1 MFAVIA
7 VFVIAIVAL
16 GQPDAPSEEEKDT
29 RANLLEFGEEADV
42 ETPPWA
48 NVRDPRNTLNTI
60 SGTWSN
66 QGPGPSI
73 NGQIE
78 NVGPVDSATGFNR
91 NEVTGAAHA
100 VIAHPTNADILY
112 VGGTNGG
119 VWKTTNATAASPT
132 WTPLTDDMPSN
143 SIGALAFDSTDTTHN
158 TVWAGIGNFSSYSS
172 AGGLRTGLLRTT
184 DAGSNWSV
192 VNGGGSLNGKNISG
206 LVVRGDTIL
215 AAVNH
220 SDSNNL
226 ADMGLFR
233 STNGGS
239 SFTPVSVG
247 NGSGG
252 TGLPG
257 GLSYDIASNRN
268 APTVIYTVM
277 NFASYLGGTNGIYRS
292 SDTGATWSKVST
304 AEMDALI
311 ISGGGSGTNNVE
323 IAVGNGGSVFVAIIN
338 SGQLRN
344 GGIFYSAT
352 GNAGSFTKMDTVLVN
367 EAGGSVGT
375 NPRFK
380 PNDGEPG
387 GQGGI
392 HFSIAVDPS
401 NDQVVYIGGDRQ
413 PAGYQDL
420 DGFPNSLGAL
430 DYSGR
435 LFRGNAGIAAT
446 GAVPSP
452 QWEHLTHTQGA
463 GGMTGGGTASSSSPH
478 ADSREMAF
486 DANGD
491 LIETDDGGIYRRTSP
506 GDNTGDWVSIIGTL
520 QTTEQHDVA
529 YDPISNV
536 IMSGNQ
542 DTGSTQQS
550 GTSSTEWVSI
560 LTADGGDI
568 AIGLNPNNPS
578 QSVRYSSF
586 QNLGRFRRQV
596 YDSANQLVADG
607 NPSLDVL
614 GGAEAM
620 VPNFVNPVEINAIET
635 NRLIFG
641 ASNGIY
647 ESVDEGATISK
658 RTSGTISSS
667 LGGNLMVYG
676 GRRNNID
683 NPDFIFAA
691 LAWTEADPNADKK
704 VIIRTSAGGSFTEY
718 LTPADTSLRG
728 VTADPEDWNRL
739 FVIDRNQVFMSTDAG
754 ANWID
759 ITGDLPD
766 GFTTTDLRV
775 LDFVRAGDRGALLVG
790 GINGVY
796 AALDTNYSSWAK
808 LGTDLPIVPVW
819 DLDYDPTD
827 NVLVAGTLGRG
838 SWKMIDVSQSLF
850 NIALPEYTV
859 TPSAG
864 ANGSIEPSTAVTVEQ
879 GSSYSFTITPDAGY
893 QTITPVGGT
902 CGGTLVNT
910 TYTTEGVT
918 APCTV
923 EASFETIPP
932 TLGEAL
938 DAPSLTWITGGSA
951 DWEGQTAEFHPVG
964 DNNDA
969 AQSGDIEDN
978 QSTYIET
985 TVAGPG
991 TISFYW
997 KVSSESD
1004 YDFLRFFV
1012 DGLEVEEVPAISGVV
1027 GWTQVTYEITGEGNY
1042 PLRWAFVKDYIYSS
1056 NADAAWVDLVTWTTA
1071 TTPNAPTLISVETE
1085 QTASTTGSATVSF
1098 SPAASGPVA
1107 DSYVATCAPQSA
1119 TRQVASEVRLTG
1131 DVPTEAEF
1139 AALASSPSKAETDAL
1154 RALHESEAFRAS
1166 GGRCGTPPIS
1176 ARAQPRSTSD
1186 CSFAGTTINSSYNAL
1201 VGSDYVVPVVFHV
1214 IHKSDNTGLL
1224 TPQQIENQMAVLN
1237 EDFAGFTGDYV
1248 KNGSIISGGQGVSTS
1263 IRFDLVE
1270 IKYWEDN
1277 EWFTD
1282 AGANAPSEFKSTI
1295 INNPAYNTTEYL
1307 NVYTNDAG
1315 ASLGPD
1321 FAALGYATLP
1331 AGSAGGVSDG
1341 IVMLHSTIG
1350 GRDNGYGNYNQG
1362 RTLVHEVGHYLG
1374 LEHTFYPNGYCD
1386 LPNDYTHGDL
1396 IADTPAQQNPD
1407 FDSAPSSDCGSPS
1420 AIENFMNYSID
1431 DAMFTFSE
1439 EQTNRMICSLQN
1451 YRSTAYEIV
1460 SDGPTAVTV
1469 TATGANSPIVVP
1481 DLLAGT
1487 TYQCS
1492 VAAVAGSQE
1501 SASSSSGTI
1510 MAGDADGDGVL
1521 DYDDA
1526 FPNDPT
1532 ETTDTDGEGL
1542 GDNLEGTLGTDPENP
1557 DTDGDGYTDYEEYVD
1572 GTDPLDDGDPGSGG
1586 LPIWLLYQATQ

>member
-7 VFVIAIVAL
+7 VFIVAIVAL
-16 GQPDAPSEEEKDT
+16 EQPEAPSEEEKNS

-78 NVGPVDSATGFNR
+78 NVGPVDSVTGFNR
-91 NEVTGAAHA
+91 NEVSGAAHA

-172 AGGLRTGLLRTT
+172 VGGLRTGLLRTT
-184 DAGSNWSV
+184 DAGTNWSV
-192 VNGGGSLNGKNISG
+192 VNGGGTLNGKNISG

-215 AAVNH
+215 VAVNL
-220 SDSNNL
+220 SDSYNL
-226 ADMGLFR
+226 DDMGLFR

-239 SFTPVSVG
+239 TFTRMSVV
-247 NGSGG
+247 GSS
-252 TGLPG
+252 TGLPY

-277 NFASYLGGTNGIYRS
+277 NYADYAGGTNGIYRS
-292 SDTGATWSKVST
+292 TDTGATWSKVST

-311 ISGGGSGTNNVE
+311 ISGGESGTSNVE

-344 GGIFYSAT
+344 GGIFYSGT
-352 GNAGSFTKMDTVLVN
+352 GDAGSFTKMDTVLVN
-367 EAGGSVGT
+367 EAGGAVGT

-380 PNDGEPG
+380 PNNGEPG
-387 GQGGI
+387 GQGAV

-401 NDQVVYIGGDRQ
+401 NDQIVYIGGDRQ
-413 PAGYQDL
+413 PRGFQDQ
-420 DGFPNSLGAL
+420 GNFPNSIGAT

-435 LFRGNAGIAAT
+435 LFRGNAGITAT

-463 GGMTGGGTASSSSPH
+463 GGMTGGGTASGSSPH
-478 ADSREMAF
+478 ADSREMTF
-486 DANGD
+486 DANGN

-529 YDPISNV
+529 YDPISNI

-550 GTSSTEWVSI
+550 GTGSTEWVSI

-568 AIGLNPNNPS
+568 AIGLDPNNPN

-586 QNLGRFRRQV
+586 QNLGAFRRQV
-596 YDSANQLVADG
+596 YNSANQLVADG
-607 NPSLDVL
+607 FPSLTVL

-620 VPNFVNPVEINAIET
+620 TPNFLNPVEINAIET

-647 ESVDEGATISK
+647 ESADEGTTISK
-658 RTSGTISSS
+658 RTSGTISSFY
-667 LGGNLMVYG
+667 GGNVMVYG
-676 GRRNNID
+676 GRRNDAN

-691 LAWTEADPNADKK
+691 LAWTEVDPTADKK

-718 LTPADTSLRG
+718 LTPADSALRG

-739 FVIDRNQVFMSTDAG
+739 FAIDRNQVFMSTDAG
-754 ANWID
+754 ANWTD
-759 ITGDLPD
+759 ITGNLPD
-766 GFTTTDLRV
+766 GFTTIDLRV

-796 AALDTNYSSWAK
+796 AALDTNYTSWAK
-808 LGTDLPIVPVW
+808 LGTDLPVVPVW
-819 DLDYDPTD
+819 DLDYDATD

-838 SWKMIDVSQSLF
+838 SWKMINVSQSLF

-902 CGGTLVNT
+902 CGGTLVDR

-923 EASFETIPP
+923 EASFEVIPP

-938 DAPSLTWITGGSA
+938 DASALTWTTGGNA

-969 AQSGDIEDN
+969 AQSGDIEDD

-991 TISFYW
+991 SISFYW
-997 KVSSESD
+997 KVSSEFD
-1004 YDFLRFFV
+1004 YDFLKFFV
-1012 DGLEVEEVPAISGVV
+1012 DGLEVEEVPEISGIVD
-1027 GWTQVTYEITGEGNY
+1027 WTQVTHEITGEGNHS
-1042 PLRWAFVKDYIYSS
+1042 LRWVFVKDYIYSA
-1056 NADAAWVDLVTWTTA
+1056 NLDKAWVDLVTWTSA
-1071 TTPNAPTLISVETE
+1071 APNAPTLVSVETE
-1085 QTASTTGSATVSF
+1085 QTTSLTGSATVSF
-1098 SPAASGPVA
+1098 SPAETGPVA
-1107 DSYVATCAPQSA
+1107 DSYVATCTPQSA
-1119 TRQVASEVRLTG
+1119 SRQVSSQVRLSG
-1131 DVPTEAEF
+1131 DVPTAEEF
-1139 AALASSPSKAETDAL
+1139 AALTSRPSKAETEAL
-1154 RALHESEAFRAS
+1154 KALHESEAFHES
-1166 GGRCGTPPIS
+1166 GARCGTLEMS
-1176 ARAQPRSTSD
+1176 ARPQPRSTSD
-1186 CSFAGTTINSSYNAL
+1186 CSFTRTIISSDYNAFE
-1201 VGSDYVVPVVFHV
+1201 SAHYVIPVVFHV
-1214 IHKSDNTGLL
+1214 IHKSDGTGLL

-1237 EDFAGFTGDYV
+1237 EDFAGYTGNYV
-1248 KNGSIISGGQGVSTS
+1248 KSGTLFTDGQGERTS
-1263 IRFDLVE
+1263 IQFELVE
-1270 IKYWEDN
+1270 IKYWPNN

-1295 INNPAYNTTEYL
+1295 IGYPSYNTTEYL

-1315 ASLGPD
+1315 GNN
-1321 FAALGYATLP
+1321 ALGYATLP
-1331 AGSAGGVSDG
+1331 AGSAGSVYDG
-1341 IVMLHSTIG
+1341 IVMNYETID

-1374 LEHTFYPNGYCD
+1374 LEHTFLPHGSCG

-1396 IADTPAQQNPD
+1396 IADTPAQQNYD
-1407 FDSAPSSDCGSPS
+1407 LGSAPSSDCGSPS

-1451 YRSTAYEIV
+1451 YRSAAYELV

-1469 TATGANSPIVVP
+1469 TATGTTSPIVVP
-1481 DLLAGT
+1481 DLVAGA

-1492 VAAVAGSQE
+1492 VAAVAGTQE

-1510 MAGDADGDGVL
+1510 MAGDRDGDGVL